1 MGRRWV
7 MYFLDEDD
15 LEDNMMYGDMNG
27 SVNVIGSDNVFY
39 IVLEFI

>member
-1 MGRRWV
+1 

-27 SVNVIGSDNVFY
+27 SVNVIGSDNVF
-39 IVLEFI
+39 